1 MSTREVDY
9 LRDNGLDDFYQG
21 GMKSTDPVGELI
33 TLGVAA
39 GAAKA
44 IVVGLSKAFVSQSTK
59 VLNGI
64 VKNADKISKSTGGNA
79 EVAQLFNLGK
89 NKAIDTSIPGVR
101 NAVDI
106 LLELLRVEQNLIS

>member
-1 MSTREVDY
+1 MATQSSRFDSILSNINKGKKLSTREVDY

-44 IVVGLSKAFVSQSTK
+44 IVVGLSKAFVSQST
-59 VLNGI
+59 
-64 VKNADKISKSTGGNA
+64 
-79 EVAQLFNLGK
+79 
-89 NKAIDTSIPGVR
+89 
-101 NAVDI
+101 
-106 LLELLRVEQNLIS
+106 

>member
-1 MSTREVDY
+1 
-9 LRDNGLDDFYQG
+9 
-21 GMKSTDPVGELI
+21 MKSTDPVGELI

-106 LLELLRVEQNLIS
+106 LVRAAKGGAKPNILKDIAVAKQGPGNQKL